1 MGKQWIFFG
10 AGILIW
16 LFRDTSLE
24 LKGKAAILVLTIVLS
39 ILLFFS
45 GDSKIILEVENPEDL
60 TDVPYGIQ
68 VEQWVDENT
77 LA

>member
-1 MGKQWIFFG
+1 M
-10 AGILIW
+10 
-16 LFRDTSLE
+16 
-24 LKGKAAILVLTIVLS
+24 KGKAAIPVLTIVLS

-45 GDSKIILEVENPEDL
+45 GDSKIILEVENPEEL

-68 VEQWVDENT
+68 VEQWVDENS